1 MNLPCSS
8 FAFRVL
14 GLQVL
19 EPLLVGL
26 DPDLGEILRVL
37 RQKVHLF
44 PP

>member
-26 DPDLGEILRVL
+26 DPDLGEVL
-37 RQKVHLF
+37 RGLKQKVHPF
-44 PP
+44 HP